1 MPEAQESLPLNS
13 VRAFVVIAREKSV
26 TRAAVVLGVAQ
37 SAVSRHLAVLE
48 DYLGSKLIQ
57 RQGRNSE
64 LTEFGRLF
72 ASAVSEPLDTIYF
85 TAQRMKRRRQTDL
98 NRILVRTSLPTFA
111 STLLIPNIQAF
122 SSEAG
127 GAVVDVVTTLSQP
140 TSADNFDV
148 LITRDLALAEPSDR
162 WVLLN
167 EDLVCVGSP
176 RQVAGKAIDIVTRIP
191 IVSITSRPDTLPT
204 WLRGMDIRPGD
215 IKMGAR
221 YDHHY
226 LALPAIAHGKSL
238 LVTPEV
244 LVRDLIQQGLLEVVT
259 GTRTPS
265 GMQYHAHAVDR
276 SQNLD
281 LARMFCR
288 WLVRLCRED
297 PVKPKSPS
305 VASK

>member
-1 MPEAQESLPLNS
+1 LPEGHESLPLNS
-13 VRAFVVIAREKSV
+13 VRAFAVIAREKSV
-26 TRAAVVLGVAQ
+26 TRAAVVLGIAQ

-48 DYLGSKLIQ
+48 DYLGSKLVE
-57 RQGRNSE
+57 RRGRNSE
-64 LTEFGRLF
+64 LTAFGRLF
-72 ASAVSEPLDTIYF
+72 ATAVSEPLDTIYF
-85 TAQRMKRRRQTDL
+85 TAQRMKRRQTDL

-122 SSEAG
+122 STEAG

-176 RQVAGKAIDIVTRIP
+176 RQVAGKEIDIVTRVP

-204 WLRGMDIRPGD
+204 WLRGMDIRQED
-215 IKMGAR
+215 IKLGAR

-226 LALPAIAHGKSL
+226 LALPAIAHGRSL

-244 LVRDLIQQGLLEVVT
+244 LVRDLIKQGLLEIVK

-288 WLVRLCRED
+288 WLVRLCKED
-297 PVKPKSPS
+297 QPKSKLLGA
-305 VASK
+305 ASK